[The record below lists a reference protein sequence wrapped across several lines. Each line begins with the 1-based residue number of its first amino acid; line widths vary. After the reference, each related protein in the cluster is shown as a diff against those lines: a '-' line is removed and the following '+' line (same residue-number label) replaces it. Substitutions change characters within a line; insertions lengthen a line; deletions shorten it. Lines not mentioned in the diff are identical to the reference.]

1 MNRKQA
7 EQIVTKYLKKIYGFV
22 LKKAAN
28 LQDAEDLTQEIALKL
43 YNALLVNE
51 IDNTSAFVW
60 RVARNALAN
69 YYRGKAR
76 SGIGICIDDL
86 TEVLSNE
93 DDVYESF
100 IKGETMKRLQSEIAY
115 LSKIQREI
123 VVLYYYEGKK
133 QDEIATLLDLS
144 VGTIKWHLFE
154 AKSEMKKGMEI
165 MRDVSELK
173 FNPIKFAL
181 MGVNGSIGTM
191 GGTANFFRST
201 LSQNIAYCVWKESK
215 TINEI
220 ADCLGVSPVYVEG
233 EVEFLE
239 EYGFLVKKGKKYLA
253 NLLIDE
259 TTTKLNALQSSMY
272 EEAAKLYA
280 NDLYDELIKSECL
293 HHEGLYY
300 PDGDV
305 NFLMWTMIFYIA
317 ALSGEKL
324 MDSKI
329 TFEEA
334 ATVRPDGGH
343 NIACASV
350 LNTGVIPPKYYENI
364 KQWFGPCWNKVENL
378 TLWQIDTE
386 WSTKRVGESYA
397 NNVRY
402 DLSLLERFLNEEI
415 LSVDEYA
422 HMAKKGYIKMESNP
436 NEPLNASLKI
446 VWIRDKETQKKLLE
460 IGDRL
465 KEKYNDQFK
474 ALKTPFVKAVLEST
488 PKHLYKMKAY
498 GLQFIFFAD
507 GWFLLHCAQELVKNG
522 KLKPPTEE
530 QKKTLTTLVFSN
542 R

>member
-1 MNRKQA
+1 
-7 EQIVTKYLKKIYGFV
+7 
-22 LKKAAN
+22 
-28 LQDAEDLTQEIALKL
+28 
-43 YNALLVNE
+43 
-51 IDNTSAFVW
+51 
-60 RVARNALAN
+60 
-69 YYRGKAR
+69 
-76 SGIGICIDDL
+76 
-86 TEVLSNE
+86 
-93 DDVYESF
+93 
-100 IKGETMKRLQSEIAY
+100 
-115 LSKIQREI
+115 
-123 VVLYYYEGKK
+123 
-133 QDEIATLLDLS
+133 
-144 VGTIKWHLFE
+144 
-154 AKSEMKKGMEI
+154 
-165 MRDVSELK
+165 
-173 FNPIKFAL
+173 

-191 GGTANFFRST
+191 GNTSNFFRST

-259 TTTKLNALQSSMY
+259 TTTKFNELQSSMY
-272 EEAAKLYA
+272 
-280 NDLYDELIKSECL
+280 
-293 HHEGLYY
+293 
-300 PDGDV
+300 
-305 NFLMWTMIFYIA
+305 
-317 ALSGEKL
+317 
-324 MDSKI
+324 
-329 TFEEA
+329 EEA

-350 LNTGVIPPKYYENI
+350 LNTGVTPPKYYENI
-364 KQWFGPCWNKVENL
+364 KQWSGPCWNKVENL

-386 WSTKRVGESYA
+386 WSEKRVGESYA

-402 DLSLLERFLNEEI
+402 DLSLLERFLNDEI

-436 NEPLNASLKI
+436 NEQLNASLNI

-474 ALKTPFVKAVLEST
+474 VLKTPFVKAVLEST
-488 PKHLYKMKAY
+488 PKHLHKMKAY

-522 KLKPPTEE
+522 KLKSPTEE
-530 QKKTLTTLVFSN
+530 T
-542 R
+542 